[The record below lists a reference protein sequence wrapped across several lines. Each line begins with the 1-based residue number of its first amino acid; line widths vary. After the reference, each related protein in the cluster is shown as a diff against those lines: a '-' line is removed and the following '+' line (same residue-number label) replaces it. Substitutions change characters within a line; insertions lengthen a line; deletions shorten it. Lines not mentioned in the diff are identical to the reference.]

1 MQKAQRIIRAYR
13 RRRLILC
20 IALALLA
27 LIVTLGI
34 RYLADRKQYRYETTR
49 YAARA
54 VETLEELL
62 VPLDAARTAL
72 LPLIGMPCQQVHR
85 QLREMAASLQTVRT
99 IALVSDGTLYCSSI
113 FGERNVPV

>member
-34 RYLADRKQYRYETTR
+34 RYLSDRKQYQHETTR
-49 YAARA
+49 YAAHA

-62 VPLDAARTAL
+62 VPLDATRTAL